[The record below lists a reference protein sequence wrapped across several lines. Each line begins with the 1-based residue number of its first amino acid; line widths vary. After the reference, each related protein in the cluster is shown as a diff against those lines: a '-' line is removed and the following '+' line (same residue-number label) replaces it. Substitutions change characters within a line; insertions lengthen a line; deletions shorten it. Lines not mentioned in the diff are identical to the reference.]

1 MINENLSVPTE
12 LESRDPIALY
22 MAKWFDEP
30 FQADILSWLTHTTH
44 YMTTQQQD
52 RNVHADLYYI
62 ENNQQHFIDAKVV
75 TRNFEYIDASTNK
88 TTYIDA
94 IAIGQYALSSKVNYF
109 SFVWRS
115 NLYVVPH
122 ASLQTI
128 TPARVKVSNGQN
140 GHKQIL
146 YHYNVQTFASH
157 SDTKTYQISKDFM
170 SVYDEAYSCYERAR
184 AMVYDMSVPMNSQ
197 HSHTL
202 RQRTLNTFAEELKPI
217 IARYNKISSA
227 PVFVELPPVNDY
239 QKYLSNILS
248 SIL

>member
-1 MINENLSVPTE
+1 MINENLQIPTE

-30 FQADILSWLTHTTH
+30 FQADMLSRHTHKEH

-52 RNVHADLYYI
+52 QNVHADLSYI
-62 ENNQQHFIDAKVV
+62 ENNQQFFIDAKVV
-75 TRNFEYIDASTNK
+75 TRNFEFIDESTNK

-94 IAIGQYALSSKVNYF
+94 IAIGQYALSSKVDFF
-109 SFVWRS
+109 SFVWRY

-128 TPARVKVSNGQN
+128 TPSRVKVSDGQN
-140 GHKQIL
+140 RHKQIL
-146 YHYNVQTFASH
+146 YHYNVQTLASH
-157 SDTKTYQISKDFM
+157 PSTKAYQISKDFM

-239 QKYLSNILS
+239 QKNLSNILS